1 MARILLVEDNE
12 MIRDV
17 LSRRLARNGH
27 EVLTAVDGEQAVA
40 MAGREKLEIVLMDVG
55 LPGFDGY
62 EATRRIRKEGTTRL
76 PVIALTAH
84 AMSGERER
92 ALEAGCDDFDTKPVE
107 IDRLLSKIE
116 ALLSGKRQ

>member
-1 MARILLVEDNE
+1 

-17 LSRRLARNGH
+17 LSRRLARSGH

-55 LPGFDGY
+55 LPGVDGY
-62 EATRRIRKEGTTRL
+62 EATRRIRQKGATRL

-92 ALEAGCDDFDTKPVE
+92 ALEAGCDDFDTKP
-107 IDRLLSKIE
+107 IDFQRLLGKIGT
-116 ALLSGKRQ
+116 LLSVGVPPPRVRGEG

>member
-62 EATRRIRKEGTTRL
+62 EATRRIRKGGSTRL

-92 ALEAGCDDFDTKPVE
+92 ALEAGCDDFDTKP
-107 IDRLLSKIE
+107 IDFQRLLGKIG
-116 ALLSGKRQ
+116 ALLSVGA